1 MRILPRPCAGVP
13 LHAPDHSALSV
24 EDFWPSDRIDIHI
37 DVPAVNYK
45 GMRSASDPE
54 SSATIRERVVRA
66 RDLQLMRFASAS
78 RDKLCCNAQMGRDL
92 LGAFASCRRIA
103 SDCWSAPG
111 GSRADGAGA
120 RPSSKWQGRLRI
132 LTVVQQSNLSILP
145 RLFNTEPWIGRSGLN
160 GLW

>member
-78 RDKLCCNAQMGRDL
+78 RDKLCCNAQMGSRPIRSFCELSPDRERL
-92 LGAFASCRRIA
+92 LERARGKQGMTARAHDRPQSGKD
-103 SDCWSAPG
+103 DC
-111 GSRADGAGA
+111 GS
-120 RPSSKWQGRLRI
+120 
-132 LTVVQQSNLSILP
+132 
-145 RLFNTEPWIGRSGLN
+145 
-160 GLW
+160 

>member
-1 MRILPRPCAGVP
+1 M
-13 LHAPDHSALSV
+13 HAPDHSAPSV

-78 RDKLCCNAQMGRDL
+78 RDKLCCNAQMG
-92 LGAFASCRRIA
+92 IA
-103 SDCWSAPG
+103 
-111 GSRADGAGA
+111 
-120 RPSSKWQGRLRI
+120 
-132 LTVVQQSNLSILP
+132 TY
-145 RLFNTEPWIGRSGLN
+145 
-160 GLW
+160 